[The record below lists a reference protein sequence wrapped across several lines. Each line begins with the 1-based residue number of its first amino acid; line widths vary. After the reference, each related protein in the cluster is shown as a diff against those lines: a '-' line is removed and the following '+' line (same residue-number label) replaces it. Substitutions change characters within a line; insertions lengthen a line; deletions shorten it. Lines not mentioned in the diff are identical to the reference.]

1 MLVFCSHRG
10 RSLECRKCAHSVAH
24 EPIHRNGGPFTCDG
38 GHQCLMAEAV
48 AGVGMDTVVDGEE
61 KLTEVHCVPV
71 GVESDVGL
79 LHFLRKVEVAFG
91 RVLDEA
97 PRPVS
102 WQEKL
107 TNERYARLVLTEVR
121 KTLGKV

>member
-1 MLVFCSHRG
+1 
-10 RSLECRKCAHSVAH
+10 
-24 EPIHRNGGPFTCDG
+24 
-38 GHQCLMAEAV
+38 MAEAV

-91 RVLDEA
+91 KVLDEA

-121 KTLGKV
+121 KALGKV